1 MKVVLEEAL
10 DVVARAFS
18 FTDSSAAVSIIAGE
32 SGSWRARHLRKR
44 AHILRSKVLSG
55 ECLLRHVPGAE
66 VPADLGTKVLSVQK
80 FNQHKE
86 AMGMFVGMLGAVEEN
101 HPKVSHQ
108 AGISQKAKENAL
120 KAIILMTKLALPKGE
135 EISTALIVS
144 DSQPIL
150 PNASDR
156 KGFPSLI
163 VFVAAI
169 FCIGVLVGVCTMSI
183 LFWNQV
189 DKVTVDKVT
198 VVNFKGS
205 IQEVMTM

>member
-1 MKVVLEEAL
+1 
-10 DVVARAFS
+10 
-18 FTDSSAAVSIIAGE
+18 
-32 SGSWRARHLRKR
+32 
-44 AHILRSKVLSG
+44 
-55 ECLLRHVPGAE
+55 
-66 VPADLGTKVLSVQK
+66 
-80 FNQHKE
+80 
-86 AMGMFVGMLGAVEEN
+86 MFVGMLGAVEEN

-189 DKVTVDKVT
+189 DKVTV
-198 VVNFKGS
+198 VNFKGS